1 MKKILFV
8 LIAPLAVLACGQKD
22 TPSPSG
28 GDPQPSTGLAKPT
41 NVKMVEATETTLSFS
56 WDAVSGAESYSYK
69 LTATGEKTVA
79 ATVAATSVKV
89 EGLKAATEY
98 NFQVLAMAGD
108 KKSLYSNAVKAK
120 TAGGTVDPGDEPG
133 ELPTICVDQPLVF
146 TLNTTPKLGTSGL
159 IQVFDANDKLVDK
172 IDMADMAKMTV
183 LSDGTMVPKEQ
194 IGEERTINEVHY
206 SATTIH
212 TFLDVLHSTRYRAV
226 PYTPIRVS
234 GKDVIIKLHNEALA
248 FGGTYYVTV
257 DESVFGLA
265 VKKGDNAFA
274 VKAKPSGNTLS
285 VDPDGDADFCTLQG
299 ALSYATTLGKDTAV
313 TIELGNGTYQELL
326 YVRDKNNLT
335 IKGASREGTVIA
347 YPNNERYCYGSGGST
362 TSKPGV
368 GSAMTKSGGRGL
380 FLVESCNNLVLEDLT
395 IENTFCADDHK
406 GQAETIYYN
415 ADGKRLTIENCSLL
429 SWQDTFLCKGEVW
442 VHNSLIAGHVDYIW
456 GYPKAC
462 LFEDCEIRSRAGG
475 YIVQARVNN
484 ATDKGFVFLNCKLT
498 ADAGVTS
505 GSMYLARSGGD
516 TSKYDNVTFI
526 NCEMSSVIAPVGW
539 FGPTVNSN
547 AKAPTPLEP
556 TAVSGWKE
564 YGTTGVSTGSRNS
577 YGRILTAAEAEPFSS
592 KQAVLGW

>member
-1 MKKILFV
+1 MKKLLFAFLV
-8 LIAPLAVLACGQKD
+8 PLAVLACGQKD
-22 TPSPSG
+22 NPSQGG
-28 GDPQPSTGLAKPT
+28 GDSEPSTSGLSKPA
-41 NVKMVEATETTLSFS
+41 NVKLVEATETTLTFS
-56 WDAVSGAESYSYK
+56 WDAVSGADTYSYK
-69 LTATGEKTVA
+69 LTASGVKTV
-79 ATVAATSVKV
+79 TGSVTSTSVKI
-89 EGLKAATEY
+89 ESLKASTEY
-98 NFQVLAMAGD
+98 TFQVLATAGE
-108 KKSLYSNAVKAK
+108 KKSLYSNAVKGK
-120 TAGGTVDPGDEPG
+120 TASSPADPGDDPG

-146 TLNTTPKLGTSGL
+146 TLNTTPKLGTSGF

-183 LSDGTMVPKEQ
+183 LSDGTLVPKEQ

-212 TFLDVLHSTRYRAV
+212 TFLDVLHSTRYRTV

-234 GKDVIIKLHNEALA
+234 GKDVIIKLHNEALS
-248 FGGTYYVTV
+248 FGGSYYVTV

-299 ALSYATTLGKDTAV
+299 ALSYATSLGKDTAV

-347 YPNNERYCYGSGGST
+347 YPNNESYCYGSGGST

-368 GSAMTKSGGRGL
+368 GSAMTKSGGRCL
-380 FLVESCNNLVLEDLT
+380 FLIESCNNLVLEDLT
-395 IENTFCADDHK
+395 IENTFWADDHK
-406 GQAETIYYN
+406 GQAETIYFN
-415 ADGKRLTIENCSLL
+415 ADNKRLTIENCSLI

-456 GYPKAC
+456 GYPKVC

-498 ADAGVTS
+498 AESGVAD

-516 TSKYDNVTFI
+516 TSKYDNVTYV
-526 NCEMSSVIAPVGW
+526 NCEMSSVIAPAGW
-539 FGPTVNSN
+539 HTGKT
-547 AKAPTPLEP
+547 PTPAVP

-564 YGTTGVSTGSRNS
+564 YGTTGVSTTSRNA
-577 YGRILTAAEAEPFSS
+577 YGKILTADEAAAFSS
-592 KQAVLGW
+592 KEAVLGW

>member
-1 MKKILFV
+1 MKKIVFA
-8 LIAPLAVLACGQKD
+8 LIAPLAVLACGRKD
-22 TPSPSG
+22 NPSG
-28 GDPQPSTGLAKPT
+28 GGGSDEPASGLAKPT
-41 NVKMVEATETTLSFS
+41 NVVMTEATESTLSFS
-56 WDAVSGAESYSYK
+56 WDAVSGADSYGYK
-69 LTATGEKTVA
+69 LTASGQKTVTG
-79 ATVAATSVKV
+79 TVTVTSVKV
-89 EGLKAATEY
+89 EGLKEATEY
-98 NFQVLAMAGD
+98 SFQVLAMAGD

-120 TAGGTVDPGDEPG
+120 TASSTVDPGDDPG
-133 ELPTICVDQPLVF
+133 DLPTICVDQPLVF
-146 TLNTTPKLGTSGL
+146 SLNTTPKLGTSGL
-159 IQVFDANDKLVDK
+159 IQVFDASGKLVDK

-194 IGEERTINEVHY
+194 MNQETVL
-206 SATTIH
+206 H
-212 TFLDVLHSTRYRAV
+212 TFLDMLHSTRYRPV
-226 PYTPIRVS
+226 HYTPIRVS
-234 GKDVIIKLHNEALA
+234 GNNVIIKLHNEALT
-248 FGGTYYVTV
+248 FGGSYYVTV

-265 VKKGDNAFA
+265 IEKGKAPFT

-285 VDPDGDADFCTLQG
+285 VNPDGTADFCTLQG

-313 TIELGNGTYQELL
+313 TIELANGTYQELL

-347 YPNNERYCYGSGGST
+347 YPNNESYSTGSGAAIA
-362 TSKPGV
+362 SKPALGAKV
-368 GSAMTKSGGRGL
+368 GAMGGRCL

-395 IENTFCADDHK
+395 IENTFWADDHK
-406 GQAETIYYN
+406 GQAETIYFN
-415 ADGKRLTIENCSLL
+415 ADNKRLTIENCSLI

-456 GYPKAC
+456 GYPKVC

-498 ADAGVTS
+498 AEAGVAN

-516 TSKYDNVTFI
+516 TSKYDNVTFV
-526 NCEMSSVIAPVGW
+526 NCEMSPVIAPAGW
-539 FGPTVNSN
+539 HTGKT
-547 AKAPTPLEP
+547 PTPAEP

-564 YGTTGVSTGSRNS
+564 YGTTGVSTSSRNS
-577 YGRILTAAEAEPFSS
+577 YGKQLTAAEAEPFSS

>member
-1 MKKILFV
+1 MKKIVFA

-22 TPSPSG
+22 NPSG
-28 GDPQPSTGLAKPT
+28 GGGSDEPASGLAKPT
-41 NVKMVEATETTLSFS
+41 NVVMTEATESTLSFS
-56 WDAVSGAESYSYK
+56 WDAVSGADSYGYK
-69 LTATGEKTVA
+69 LTASGQKTVTG
-79 ATVAATSVKV
+79 TVTVTSVKV
-89 EGLKAATEY
+89 EGLKEATEY
-98 NFQVLAMAGD
+98 SFQVLAMAGD

-120 TAGGTVDPGDEPG
+120 TASSTVDPGVEPG
-133 ELPTICVDQPLVF
+133 DLPTICVDQPLVF
-146 TLNTTPKLGTSGL
+146 SLNTTPKLGTSGL
-159 IQVFDANDKLVDK
+159 IQVFDASGKLVDK

-194 IGEERTINEVHY
+194 MNQETVL
-206 SATTIH
+206 H
-212 TFLDVLHSTRYRAV
+212 TFLDMLHSSRYRPV
-226 PYTPIRVS
+226 HYTPVRVS
-234 GKDVIIKLHNEALA
+234 GNNVIIKLHNEALP
-248 FGGTYYVTV
+248 FGGSYYVTV

-265 VKKGDNAFA
+265 VKKGDNAFT
-274 VKAKPSGNTLS
+274 VKDKPSGNTLS
-285 VDPDGDADFCTLQG
+285 VDPEGDADFCTLQG

-313 TIELGNGTYQELL
+313 TIELENGTYQELL

-347 YPNNERYCYGSGGST
+347 YPNNESYSTGSGAAIA
-362 TSKPGV
+362 SKPALGAQV
-368 GSAMTKSGGRGL
+368 GAMGGRGL

-395 IENTFCADDHK
+395 IENTFWADDHK
-406 GQAETIYYN
+406 GQAETIYFN

-442 VHNSLIAGHVDYIW
+442 VHKSLIAGHVDYIW

-498 ADAGVTS
+498 AESGVAN

-516 TSKYDNVTFI
+516 TSKYDNVTFV
-526 NCEMSSVIAPVGW
+526 NCEMSPVIAPAGW
-539 FGPTVNSN
+539 HTG
-547 AKAPTPLEP
+547 KMPTPAEP

-564 YGTTGVSTGSRNS
+564 YGTTGVSTSSRNS
-577 YGRILTAAEAEPFSS
+577 YGRILTAAEAEAFSS

>member
-1 MKKILFV
+1 MKKIVFA

-22 TPSPSG
+22 NPSG
-28 GDPQPSTGLAKPT
+28 GGGSDEPASGLAKPT
-41 NVKMVEATETTLSFS
+41 NVVMTEATETTLSFS
-56 WDAVSGAESYSYK
+56 WDAVPGADSYGYK
-69 LTATGEKTVA
+69 LTVSGQKTVTG
-79 ATVAATSVKV
+79 TVTVTSVKL
-89 EGLKAATEY
+89 EGLKEATEY
-98 NFQVLAMAGD
+98 SFQVLAMAGD

-120 TAGGTVDPGDEPG
+120 TASSTVDPGDDPG
-133 ELPTICVDQPLVF
+133 DLPTICVDQPLVF
-146 TLNTTPKLGTSGL
+146 SLNTTPKLGTSGL
-159 IQVFDANDKLVDK
+159 IQVFDASGKLVDK
-172 IDMADMAKMTV
+172 IDMADRAKMTV
-183 LSDGTMVPKEQ
+183 LSNGTMVPKEQ
-194 IGEERTINEVHY
+194 MNQETVL
-206 SATTIH
+206 H
-212 TFLDVLHSTRYRAV
+212 TFLDMLHSTRYRPV
-226 PYTPIRVS
+226 HYTPIRVS
-234 GKDVIIKLHNEALA
+234 GNNVIIKLHNEALT
-248 FGGTYYVTV
+248 FGGSYYVTV

-265 VKKGDNAFA
+265 VKKGDNAFT
-274 VKAKPSGNTLS
+274 VKDKPSGNTLS
-285 VDPDGDADFCTLQG
+285 VDPEGDADFCTLQG

-313 TIELGNGTYQELL
+313 TIELENGTYQELL

-347 YPNNERYCYGSGGST
+347 YPNNESYSTGSGAAIA
-362 TSKPGV
+362 SKPALGAKV
-368 GSAMTKSGGRGL
+368 GAMGGRGL

-395 IENTFCADDHK
+395 IENTFWADDHK
-406 GQAETIYYN
+406 GQAETIYFN

-456 GYPKAC
+456 GYPKVC

-498 ADAGVTS
+498 AESGVAN

-516 TSKYDNVTFI
+516 TSKYDNVTFV
-526 NCEMSSVIAPVGW
+526 NCEMSPVIAPAGW
-539 FGPTVNSN
+539 HTGKT
-547 AKAPTPLEP
+547 PTPAEP

-564 YGTTGVSTGSRNS
+564 YGTTGVSTSSRNS

>member
-1 MKKILFV
+1 MKKIVFA

-22 TPSPSG
+22 NPSG
-28 GDPQPSTGLAKPT
+28 GGGSDEPASGLAKPT
-41 NVKMVEATETTLSFS
+41 NVVMTEATESTLSFS
-56 WDAVSGAESYSYK
+56 WDAVSGADSYGYK
-69 LTATGEKTVA
+69 LTASGQKTVTG
-79 ATVAATSVKV
+79 TVTVTSVKV
-89 EGLKAATEY
+89 EGLKEATEY
-98 NFQVLAMAGD
+98 SFQVLAMAGD

-120 TAGGTVDPGDEPG
+120 TASSTVDPGVEPG
-133 ELPTICVDQPLVF
+133 DLPTICVDQPLVF
-146 TLNTTPKLGTSGL
+146 SLNTTPKLGTSGL
-159 IQVFDANDKLVDK
+159 IQVFDASGKLVDK

-194 IGEERTINEVHY
+194 MNQETVL
-206 SATTIH
+206 H
-212 TFLDVLHSTRYRAV
+212 TFLDMLHSSRYRPV
-226 PYTPIRVS
+226 HYTPVRVS
-234 GKDVIIKLHNEALA
+234 GNNVIIKLHNEALT
-248 FGGTYYVTV
+248 FGGSYYVTV

-265 VKKGDNAFA
+265 VKKGDNAFT
-274 VKAKPSGNTLS
+274 VKDKPSGNTLS
-285 VDPDGDADFCTLQG
+285 VDPEGDADFCTLQG

-313 TIELGNGTYQELL
+313 TIELENGTYQELL

-347 YPNNERYCYGSGGST
+347 YPNNESYSTGSGAAIA
-362 TSKPGV
+362 SKPALGAQV
-368 GSAMTKSGGRGL
+368 GAMGGRGL

-395 IENTFCADDHK
+395 IENTFWADDHK
-406 GQAETIYYN
+406 GQAETIYFN

-442 VHNSLIAGHVDYIW
+442 VHKSLIAGHVDYIW

-498 ADAGVTS
+498 AESGVAN

-516 TSKYDNVTFI
+516 TSKYDNVTFV
-526 NCEMSSVIAPVGW
+526 NCEMSPVIAPAGW
-539 FGPTVNSN
+539 HTG
-547 AKAPTPLEP
+547 KMPTPAEP

-564 YGTTGVSTGSRNS
+564 YGTTGVSTSSRNS
-577 YGRILTAAEAEPFSS
+577 YGRILTAAEAEAFSS

>member
-1 MKKILFV
+1 M
-8 LIAPLAVLACGQKD
+8 
-22 TPSPSG
+22 T
-28 GDPQPSTGLAKPT
+28 
-41 NVKMVEATETTLSFS
+41 EATESTLSFS
-56 WDAVSGAESYSYK
+56 WDAVSGADSYGYK
-69 LTATGEKTVA
+69 LTASGQKTVTG
-79 ATVAATSVKV
+79 TVTVTSVKV
-89 EGLKAATEY
+89 EGLKEATEY
-98 NFQVLAMAGD
+98 SFQVLAMAGD

-120 TAGGTVDPGDEPG
+120 TASSTVDPGDDPG
-133 ELPTICVDQPLVF
+133 DLPTICVDQPLVF
-146 TLNTTPKLGTSGL
+146 SLNTTPKLGTSGL
-159 IQVFDANDKLVDK
+159 IQVFDASGKLVDK

-194 IGEERTINEVHY
+194 MNQETVL
-206 SATTIH
+206 H
-212 TFLDVLHSTRYRAV
+212 TFLDMLHSTRYRPV
-226 PYTPIRVS
+226 HYTPIRVS
-234 GKDVIIKLHNEALA
+234 GNNVIIKLHNEALT
-248 FGGTYYVTV
+248 FGGSYYVTV

-265 VKKGDNAFA
+265 IEKGKAPFT

-285 VDPDGDADFCTLQG
+285 VNPDGTADFCTLQG

-347 YPNNERYCYGSGGST
+347 YPNNESYCYSSGSST

-395 IENTFCADDHK
+395 IENTFWADDHK

-498 ADAGVTS
+498 AESGVAN

-516 TSKYDNVTFI
+516 TSKYDNVTFV
-526 NCEMSSVIAPVGW
+526 NCEMSPVIAPAGW
-539 FGPTVNSN
+539 HTGKT
-547 AKAPTPLEP
+547 PTPAEP

-564 YGTTGVSTGSRNS
+564 YGTTGVSTSSRNS
-577 YGRILTAAEAEPFSS
+577 YGKQLTAAEAEPFSS

>member
-1 MKKILFV
+1 MKKILFA

-22 TPSPSG
+22 NPSG
-28 GDPQPSTGLAKPT
+28 GGGSDEPASGLAKPT
-41 NVKMVEATETTLSFS
+41 NVVMTEATESTLSFS
-56 WDAVSGAESYSYK
+56 WDAVSGADSYGYK
-69 LTATGEKTVA
+69 LTASGQKTVTG
-79 ATVAATSVKV
+79 TVTVTSVKV
-89 EGLKAATEY
+89 EGLKEATEY
-98 NFQVLAMAGD
+98 SFQVLAMAGD

-120 TAGGTVDPGDEPG
+120 TASSTVDPGDEPG
-133 ELPTICVDQPLVF
+133 DLPTICVDQPLVF
-146 TLNTTPKLGTSGL
+146 SLNTTPKLGTSGL
-159 IQVFDANDKLVDK
+159 IQVFDASGKLVDK

-194 IGEERTINEVHY
+194 MNQETVL
-206 SATTIH
+206 H
-212 TFLDVLHSTRYRAV
+212 TFLDMLHSTRYRPV
-226 PYTPIRVS
+226 HYTPIRVS
-234 GKDVIIKLHNEALA
+234 GNNVIIKLHNEALT
-248 FGGTYYVTV
+248 FGGSYYVTV

-265 VKKGDNAFA
+265 IEKGKAPFT

-285 VDPDGDADFCTLQG
+285 VNPDGTADFCTLQG

-313 TIELGNGTYQELL
+313 TIELANGTYQELL

-347 YPNNERYCYGSGGST
+347 YPNNESYSTGSGAAIA
-362 TSKPGV
+362 SKPALGAKV
-368 GSAMTKSGGRGL
+368 GAMGGRCL

-395 IENTFCADDHK
+395 IENTFWADDHK
-406 GQAETIYYN
+406 GQAETIYFN
-415 ADGKRLTIENCSLL
+415 ADNKRLTIENCSLI

-456 GYPKAC
+456 GYPKVC

-498 ADAGVTS
+498 AEAGVAN

-516 TSKYDNVTFI
+516 TSKYDNVTFV
-526 NCEMSSVIAPVGW
+526 NCEMSPVIAPAGW
-539 FGPTVNSN
+539 HTGKT
-547 AKAPTPLEP
+547 PTPAEP

-564 YGTTGVSTGSRNS
+564 YGTTGVSTSSRNS
-577 YGRILTAAEAEPFSS
+577 YGKQLTAAEAEPFSS

>member
-1 MKKILFV
+1 MKKILFA

-22 TPSPSG
+22 NPSG
-28 GDPQPSTGLAKPT
+28 GGGSDEPASGLAKPT
-41 NVKMVEATETTLSFS
+41 NVVMTEATESTLSFS
-56 WDAVSGAESYSYK
+56 WDAVSGADSYGYK
-69 LTATGEKTVA
+69 LTASGQKTVTG
-79 ATVAATSVKV
+79 TVTVTSVKV
-89 EGLKAATEY
+89 EGLKEATEY
-98 NFQVLAMAGD
+98 SFQVLAMAGD

-120 TAGGTVDPGDEPG
+120 TASSTVDPGDDPG
-133 ELPTICVDQPLVF
+133 DLPTICVDQPLVF
-146 TLNTTPKLGTSGL
+146 SLNTTPKLGTSGL
-159 IQVFDANDKLVDK
+159 IQVFDASGKLVDK

-194 IGEERTINEVHY
+194 MNQETVL
-206 SATTIH
+206 H
-212 TFLDVLHSTRYRAV
+212 TFLDMLHSTRYRPV
-226 PYTPIRVS
+226 HYTPIRVS
-234 GKDVIIKLHNEALA
+234 GNNVIIKLHNEALT
-248 FGGTYYVTV
+248 FGGSYYVTV

-265 VKKGDNAFA
+265 VKKGDNAFT
-274 VKAKPSGNTLS
+274 VKDKPSGNTLS
-285 VDPDGDADFCTLQG
+285 VDPEGDADFCTLQG

-313 TIELGNGTYQELL
+313 TIELANGTYQELL

-347 YPNNERYCYGSGGST
+347 YPNNESYSTGSGAAIA
-362 TSKPGV
+362 SKPALGAKV
-368 GSAMTKSGGRGL
+368 GAMGGRCL

-395 IENTFCADDHK
+395 IENTFWADDHK
-406 GQAETIYYN
+406 GQAETIYFN
-415 ADGKRLTIENCSLL
+415 ADNKRLTIENCSLI

-456 GYPKAC
+456 GYPKVC

-498 ADAGVTS
+498 AEAGVAN

-516 TSKYDNVTFI
+516 TSKYDNVTFV
-526 NCEMSSVIAPVGW
+526 NCEMSPVIAPAGW
-539 FGPTVNSN
+539 HTGKT
-547 AKAPTPLEP
+547 PTPAEP

-564 YGTTGVSTGSRNS
+564 YGTTGVSTSSRNS
-577 YGRILTAAEAEPFSS
+577 YGKQLTAAEAEPFSS

>member
-1 MKKILFV
+1 MKKILFA
-8 LIAPLAVLACGQKD
+8 LIALLAVLACGQKD
-22 TPSPSG
+22 NPSG
-28 GDPQPSTGLAKPT
+28 GGGSDEPASGLAKPT
-41 NVKMVEATETTLSFS
+41 NVVMTEATESTLSFS
-56 WDAVSGAESYSYK
+56 WDAVSGADSYGYK
-69 LTATGEKTVA
+69 LTASGQKTVTG
-79 ATVAATSVKV
+79 TVTVTSVKV
-89 EGLKAATEY
+89 EGLKEATEY
-98 NFQVLAMAGD
+98 SFQVLAMAGD

-120 TAGGTVDPGDEPG
+120 TASSTVDPGDDPG
-133 ELPTICVDQPLVF
+133 DLPTICVDQPLVF
-146 TLNTTPKLGTSGL
+146 SLNTTPKLGTSGL
-159 IQVFDANDKLVDK
+159 IQVFDASGKLVDK

-194 IGEERTINEVHY
+194 MNQETVL
-206 SATTIH
+206 H
-212 TFLDVLHSTRYRAV
+212 TFLDMLHSTRYRPV
-226 PYTPIRVS
+226 HYTPIRVS
-234 GKDVIIKLHNEALA
+234 GNNVIIKLHNEALT
-248 FGGTYYVTV
+248 FGGSYYVTV

-265 VKKGDNAFA
+265 IEKGKAPFT

-285 VDPDGDADFCTLQG
+285 VNPDGTADFCTLQG

-313 TIELGNGTYQELL
+313 TIELANGTYQELL

-347 YPNNERYCYGSGGST
+347 YPNNESYSTGSGAAIA
-362 TSKPGV
+362 SKPALGAKV
-368 GSAMTKSGGRGL
+368 GAMGGRCL

-395 IENTFCADDHK
+395 IENTFWADDHK
-406 GQAETIYYN
+406 GQAETIYFN
-415 ADGKRLTIENCSLL
+415 ADNKRLTIENCSLI

-456 GYPKAC
+456 GYPKVC

-498 ADAGVTS
+498 AEAGVAN

-516 TSKYDNVTFI
+516 TSKYDNVTFV
-526 NCEMSSVIAPVGW
+526 NCEMSPVIAPAGW
-539 FGPTVNSN
+539 HTGKT
-547 AKAPTPLEP
+547 PTPAEP

-564 YGTTGVSTGSRNS
+564 YGTTGVSTSSRNS
-577 YGRILTAAEAEPFSS
+577 YGKQLTAAEAEPFSS

>member
-1 MKKILFV
+1 MKKIVFA

-22 TPSPSG
+22 NPSG
-28 GDPQPSTGLAKPT
+28 GGGSDEPASGLAKPT
-41 NVKMVEATETTLSFS
+41 NVVMTEATESTLSFS
-56 WDAVSGAESYSYK
+56 WDAVSGADSYGYK
-69 LTATGEKTVA
+69 LTASGQKTVTG
-79 ATVAATSVKV
+79 TVTVTSVKV
-89 EGLKAATEY
+89 EGLKEATEY
-98 NFQVLAMAGD
+98 SFQVLAMAGD

-120 TAGGTVDPGDEPG
+120 TASSTVDPGDDPG
-133 ELPTICVDQPLVF
+133 DLPTICVDQPLVF
-146 TLNTTPKLGTSGL
+146 SLNTTPKLGTFGL
-159 IQVFDANDKLVDK
+159 IQVFDASGKLVDK

-194 IGEERTINEVHY
+194 MNQETVL
-206 SATTIH
+206 H
-212 TFLDVLHSTRYRAV
+212 TFLDMLHSTRYRPV
-226 PYTPIRVS
+226 HYTPIRVS
-234 GKDVIIKLHNEALA
+234 GNNVIIKLHNEALT
-248 FGGTYYVTV
+248 FGGSYYVTV

-265 VKKGDNAFA
+265 IEKGKAPFT

-285 VDPDGDADFCTLQG
+285 VNPDGTADFCTLQG

-313 TIELGNGTYQELL
+313 TIELANGTYQELL

-347 YPNNERYCYGSGGST
+347 YPNNESYSTGSGAAIA
-362 TSKPGV
+362 SKPALGAKV
-368 GSAMTKSGGRGL
+368 GAMGGRCL

-395 IENTFCADDHK
+395 IENTFWADDHK
-406 GQAETIYYN
+406 GQAETIYFN
-415 ADGKRLTIENCSLL
+415 ADNKRLTIENCSLI

-456 GYPKAC
+456 GYPKVC

-498 ADAGVTS
+498 AEAGVAN

-516 TSKYDNVTFI
+516 TSKYDNVTFV
-526 NCEMSSVIAPVGW
+526 NCEMSPVIAPAGW
-539 FGPTVNSN
+539 HTGKT
-547 AKAPTPLEP
+547 PTPAEP

-564 YGTTGVSTGSRNS
+564 YGTTGVSTSSRNS
-577 YGRILTAAEAEPFSS
+577 YGKQLTAAEAEPFSS

>member
-1 MKKILFV
+1 MKKILFA

-22 TPSPSG
+22 NPSG
-28 GDPQPSTGLAKPT
+28 GGGSDEPASGLAKPT
-41 NVKMVEATETTLSFS
+41 NVVMTEATETTLSFS
-56 WDAVSGAESYSYK
+56 WDAVSGADSYGYK
-69 LTATGEKTVA
+69 LTASGQKTVTG
-79 ATVAATSVKV
+79 TVTLNSVKV
-89 EGLKAATEY
+89 EGLKEATEY
-98 NFQVLAMAGD
+98 SFQVLAMAGD

-120 TAGGTVDPGDEPG
+120 TASSTVDPGDEPG
-133 ELPTICVDQPLVF
+133 DLPTICVDQPLVF
-146 TLNTTPKLGTSGL
+146 SLNTTPKLGTSGL
-159 IQVFDANDKLVDK
+159 IQVFDASGKLVDK

-194 IGEERTINEVHY
+194 MNQETVL
-206 SATTIH
+206 H
-212 TFLDVLHSTRYRAV
+212 TFLDMLHSTRYRPV
-226 PYTPIRVS
+226 HYTPIRVS
-234 GKDVIIKLHNEALA
+234 GNNVIIKLHNEALT
-248 FGGTYYVTV
+248 FGGSYYVTV

-265 VKKGDNAFA
+265 VKIGDNAFT
-274 VKAKPSGNTLS
+274 VKDKPSGNTLS
-285 VDPDGDADFCTLQG
+285 VDPEGDADFCTLQG

-313 TIELGNGTYQELL
+313 TIELENGTYQELL

-335 IKGASREGTVIA
+335 IKGASREGTLIA
-347 YPNNERYCYGSGGST
+347 YPNNESYSTGSGAAIA
-362 TSKPGV
+362 SKPALGAQV
-368 GSAMTKSGGRGL
+368 GAMGGRGL

-395 IENTFCADDHK
+395 IENTFWADDHK
-406 GQAETIYYN
+406 GQAETIYFN

-498 ADAGVTS
+498 AESGVAN

-516 TSKYDNVTFI
+516 TSKYDNVTFV
-526 NCEMSSVIAPVGW
+526 NCEMSPVIAPAGW
-539 FGPTVNSN
+539 HTGKT
-547 AKAPTPLEP
+547 PTPAEP

-564 YGTTGVSTGSRNS
+564 YGTTGVSTSSRNS
-577 YGRILTAAEAEPFSS
+577 YGKQLTAAEAEAFSS

>member
-1 MKKILFV
+1 MKKILFA

-22 TPSPSG
+22 NPSG
-28 GDPQPSTGLAKPT
+28 GGGSDEPASGLAKPT
-41 NVKMVEATETTLSFS
+41 NVVMTEATESTLSFS
-56 WDAVSGAESYSYK
+56 WDAVSGADSYGYK
-69 LTATGEKTVA
+69 LTASGQKTVTG
-79 ATVAATSVKV
+79 TVTVTSVKV
-89 EGLKAATEY
+89 EGLKEATEY
-98 NFQVLAMAGD
+98 SFQVLAMAGD

-120 TAGGTVDPGDEPG
+120 TASSTVDPGDEPG
-133 ELPTICVDQPLVF
+133 DLPTICVDQPLVF
-146 TLNTTPKLGTSGL
+146 SLNTMPKLGTSGL

-172 IDMADMAKMTV
+172 IDMADMADMAKMTV

-194 IGEERTINEVHY
+194 MNQETVL
-206 SATTIH
+206 H
-212 TFLDVLHSTRYRAV
+212 TFLDMLHSTRYRPV
-226 PYTPIRVS
+226 HYTPVRVS
-234 GKDVIIKLHNEALA
+234 GNNVIIKLHNEALT
-248 FGGTYYVTV
+248 FGGSYYVTV

-265 VKKGDNAFA
+265 VKKGDNAFT
-274 VKAKPSGNTLS
+274 VKDKPSGNTLS
-285 VDPDGDADFCTLQG
+285 VDPEGDADFCTLQG

-313 TIELGNGTYQELL
+313 TIELENGTYQELL

-347 YPNNERYCYGSGGST
+347 YPNNESYSTGSGAAIA
-362 TSKPGV
+362 SKPALGAQV
-368 GSAMTKSGGRGL
+368 GAMGGRGL

-395 IENTFCADDHK
+395 IENTFWADDHK
-406 GQAETIYYN
+406 GQAETIYFN

-442 VHNSLIAGHVDYIW
+442 VHKSLIAGHVDYIW

-498 ADAGVTS
+498 AESGVAN

-564 YGTTGVSTGSRNS
+564 YGTTGVSTSGRNS

>member
-1 MKKILFV
+1 MKKILFA

-22 TPSPSG
+22 NPSG
-28 GDPQPSTGLAKPT
+28 GGGSDEPASGLAKPT
-41 NVKMVEATETTLSFS
+41 NVVMTEATESTLSFS
-56 WDAVSGAESYSYK
+56 WDAVSGADSYGYK
-69 LTATGEKTVA
+69 LTASGQKTVTG
-79 ATVAATSVKV
+79 TVTVTSVKV
-89 EGLKAATEY
+89 EGLKEATEY
-98 NFQVLAMAGD
+98 SFQVLAMAGD

-120 TAGGTVDPGDEPG
+120 TASSTVDPGDDPG
-133 ELPTICVDQPLVF
+133 DLPTICVDQPLVF
-146 TLNTTPKLGTSGL
+146 SLNTTPKLGTSGL
-159 IQVFDANDKLVDK
+159 IQVFDASGKLVDK

-194 IGEERTINEVHY
+194 MNQETVL
-206 SATTIH
+206 H
-212 TFLDVLHSTRYRAV
+212 TFLDMLHSTRYRPV
-226 PYTPIRVS
+226 HYTPIRVS
-234 GKDVIIKLHNEALA
+234 GNNVIIKLHNEALT
-248 FGGTYYVTV
+248 FGGSYYVTV

-265 VKKGDNAFA
+265 IEKGKAPFT

-285 VDPDGDADFCTLQG
+285 VNPDGTADFCTLQG

-313 TIELGNGTYQELL
+313 TIELANGTYQELL

-347 YPNNERYCYGSGGST
+347 YPNNESYSTGSGAAIA
-362 TSKPGV
+362 SKPALGAKV
-368 GSAMTKSGGRGL
+368 GAMGGRCL

-395 IENTFCADDHK
+395 IENTFWADDHK
-406 GQAETIYYN
+406 GQAETIYFN
-415 ADGKRLTIENCSLL
+415 ADNKRLTIENCSLI

-456 GYPKAC
+456 GYPKVC

-498 ADAGVTS
+498 AEAGVAN

-516 TSKYDNVTFI
+516 TSKYDNVTFV
-526 NCEMSSVIAPVGW
+526 NCEMSPVIAPAGW
-539 FGPTVNSN
+539 HTGKT
-547 AKAPTPLEP
+547 PTPAEP

-564 YGTTGVSTGSRNS
+564 YGTTGVSTSSRNS
-577 YGRILTAAEAEPFSS
+577 YGKQLTAAEAEPFSS

>member
-1 MKKILFV
+1 MKKILFA

-22 TPSPSG
+22 NPSG
-28 GDPQPSTGLAKPT
+28 GGGSDEPASGLAKPT
-41 NVKMVEATETTLSFS
+41 NVVMTEATESTLSFS
-56 WDAVSGAESYSYK
+56 WDAVSGADSYGYK
-69 LTATGEKTVA
+69 LTASGQKTVTG
-79 ATVAATSVKV
+79 TVTVTSVKV
-89 EGLKAATEY
+89 EGLKEATEY
-98 NFQVLAMAGD
+98 SFQVLAMAGD
-108 KKSLYSNAVKAK
+108 KQSPHSKAVKAK
-120 TAGGTVDPGDEPG
+120 TASSTVDPGDDPG
-133 ELPTICVDQPLVF
+133 DLPTICVDQPLVF
-146 TLNTTPKLGTSGL
+146 SLNTTPKLGTSGL
-159 IQVFDANDKLVDK
+159 IQVFDASGKLVDK

-194 IGEERTINEVHY
+194 MNQETVL
-206 SATTIH
+206 H
-212 TFLDVLHSTRYRAV
+212 TFLDMLHSTRYRPV
-226 PYTPIRVS
+226 HYTPIRVS
-234 GKDVIIKLHNEALA
+234 GNNVIIKLHNEALT
-248 FGGTYYVTV
+248 FGGSYYVTV

-265 VKKGDNAFA
+265 IEKGKAPFT

-285 VDPDGDADFCTLQG
+285 VNPDGTADFCTLQG

-313 TIELGNGTYQELL
+313 TIELANGTYQELL

-347 YPNNERYCYGSGGST
+347 YPNNESYSTGSGAAIA
-362 TSKPGV
+362 SKPALGAKV
-368 GSAMTKSGGRGL
+368 GAMGGRCL

-395 IENTFCADDHK
+395 IENTFWADDHK
-406 GQAETIYYN
+406 GQAETIYFN
-415 ADGKRLTIENCSLL
+415 ADNKRLTIENCSLI

-456 GYPKAC
+456 GYPKVC

-498 ADAGVTS
+498 AEAGVAN

-516 TSKYDNVTFI
+516 TSKYDNVTFV
-526 NCEMSSVIAPVGW
+526 NCEMSPVIAPAGW
-539 FGPTVNSN
+539 HTGKT
-547 AKAPTPLEP
+547 PTPAEP

-564 YGTTGVSTGSRNS
+564 YGTTGVSTSSRNS
-577 YGRILTAAEAEPFSS
+577 YGKQLTAAEAEPFSS

>member
-1 MKKILFV
+1 MKKLLFAFLV
-8 LIAPLAVLACGQKD
+8 PLAVLACGQKD
-22 TPSPSG
+22 NPSQGG
-28 GDPQPSTGLAKPT
+28 GDSEPSTSGLSKPA
-41 NVKMVEATETTLSFS
+41 NVKLVEATETTLTFS
-56 WDAVSGAESYSYK
+56 WDAVSGADTYSYK
-69 LTATGEKTVA
+69 LTASGVKTV
-79 ATVAATSVKV
+79 TGSVTSTSVKI
-89 EGLKAATEY
+89 ESLKASTEY
-98 NFQVLAMAGD
+98 TFQVLATAGE
-108 KKSLYSNAVKAK
+108 KKSLYSNAVKGK
-120 TAGGTVDPGDEPG
+120 TASSPADPGDDPG

-183 LSDGTMVPKEQ
+183 LSDGTLVPKEQ

-212 TFLDVLHSTRYRAV
+212 TFLDVLHSTRYRTV

-234 GKDVIIKLHNEALA
+234 GKDVIIKLHNEALS
-248 FGGTYYVTV
+248 FGGSYYVTV

-299 ALSYATTLGKDTAV
+299 ALSYATSLGKDTAV

-347 YPNNERYCYGSGGST
+347 YPNNESYCYGSGGST

-368 GSAMTKSGGRGL
+368 GSAMTKSGGRCL
-380 FLVESCNNLVLEDLT
+380 FLIESCNNLVLEDLT
-395 IENTFCADDHK
+395 IENTFWADDHK
-406 GQAETIYYN
+406 GQAETIYFN
-415 ADGKRLTIENCSLL
+415 ADNKRLTIENCSLI

-456 GYPKAC
+456 GYPKVC

-498 ADAGVTS
+498 AESGVAD

-516 TSKYDNVTFI
+516 TSKYDNVTYV
-526 NCEMSSVIAPVGW
+526 NCEMSSVIAPAGW
-539 FGPTVNSN
+539 HTGKT
-547 AKAPTPLEP
+547 PTPAVP

-564 YGTTGVSTGSRNS
+564 YGTTGVSTTSRNA
-577 YGRILTAAEAEPFSS
+577 YGKILTADEAAAFSS
-592 KQAVLGW
+592 KEAVLGW

>member
-1 MKKILFV
+1 MKKIVFA

-22 TPSPSG
+22 NPSG
-28 GDPQPSTGLAKPT
+28 GGGSDEPASGLAKPT
-41 NVKMVEATETTLSFS
+41 NVVMTEATETTLSFS
-56 WDAVSGAESYSYK
+56 WDAVSGADSYGYK
-69 LTATGEKTVA
+69 LTASGQKTVTG
-79 ATVAATSVKV
+79 TVTVTSVKL
-89 EGLKAATEY
+89 EGLKEATEY
-98 NFQVLAMAGD
+98 SFQVLAMAGD

-120 TAGGTVDPGDEPG
+120 TASSTVDPGDDPG
-133 ELPTICVDQPLVF
+133 DLPTICVDQPLVF
-146 TLNTTPKLGTSGL
+146 SLNTTPKLGTSGL
-159 IQVFDANDKLVDK
+159 IQVFDASGKLVDK
-172 IDMADMAKMTV
+172 IDMADRAKMTV
-183 LSDGTMVPKEQ
+183 LSNGTMVPKEQ
-194 IGEERTINEVHY
+194 MNQETVL
-206 SATTIH
+206 H
-212 TFLDVLHSTRYRAV
+212 TFLDMLHSTRYRPV
-226 PYTPIRVS
+226 HYTPIRVS
-234 GKDVIIKLHNEALA
+234 GNNVIIKLHNEALT
-248 FGGTYYVTV
+248 FGGSYYVTV

-265 VKKGDNAFA
+265 VKKGDNAFT
-274 VKAKPSGNTLS
+274 VKDKPSGNTLS
-285 VDPDGDADFCTLQG
+285 VDPEGDADFCTLQG

-313 TIELGNGTYQELL
+313 TIELENGTYQELL

-347 YPNNERYCYGSGGST
+347 YPNNESYSTGSGAAIA
-362 TSKPGV
+362 SKPALGAKV
-368 GSAMTKSGGRGL
+368 GAMGGRGL

-395 IENTFCADDHK
+395 IENTFWADDHK
-406 GQAETIYYN
+406 GQAETIYFN

-456 GYPKAC
+456 GYPKVC

-498 ADAGVTS
+498 AESGVAN

-516 TSKYDNVTFI
+516 TSKYDNVTFV
-526 NCEMSSVIAPVGW
+526 NCEMSPVIAPAGW
-539 FGPTVNSN
+539 HTGKT
-547 AKAPTPLEP
+547 PTPAEP

-564 YGTTGVSTGSRNS
+564 YGTTGVSTSSRNS

>member
-1 MKKILFV
+1 MKKIVFA

-22 TPSPSG
+22 NPSG
-28 GDPQPSTGLAKPT
+28 GGGSDEPASGLAKPT
-41 NVKMVEATETTLSFS
+41 NVVMTEATESTLSFS
-56 WDAVSGAESYSYK
+56 WDAVSGADSYGYK
-69 LTATGEKTVA
+69 LTASGQKTVTG
-79 ATVAATSVKV
+79 TVTVTSVKV
-89 EGLKAATEY
+89 EGLKEATEY
-98 NFQVLAMAGD
+98 SFQVLAMAGD

-120 TAGGTVDPGDEPG
+120 TASSTVDPGDDPG
-133 ELPTICVDQPLVF
+133 DLPTICVDQPLVF
-146 TLNTTPKLGTSGL
+146 SLNTTPKLGTSGL
-159 IQVFDANDKLVDK
+159 IQVFDASGKLVDK

-194 IGEERTINEVHY
+194 MNQETVL
-206 SATTIH
+206 H
-212 TFLDVLHSTRYRAV
+212 TFLDMLHSTRYRPV
-226 PYTPIRVS
+226 HYTPIRVS
-234 GKDVIIKLHNEALA
+234 GNNVIIKLHNEALT
-248 FGGTYYVTV
+248 FGGSYYVTV

-265 VKKGDNAFA
+265 IEKGKAPFT

-285 VDPDGDADFCTLQG
+285 VNPDGTADFCTLQG

-313 TIELGNGTYQELL
+313 TIELANGTYQELL

-347 YPNNERYCYGSGGST
+347 YPNNESYSTGSGAAIA
-362 TSKPGV
+362 SKPALGAKV
-368 GSAMTKSGGRGL
+368 GAMGGRCL

-395 IENTFCADDHK
+395 IENTFWADDHK
-406 GQAETIYYN
+406 GQAETIYFN
-415 ADGKRLTIENCSLL
+415 ADNKRLTIENCSLI

-456 GYPKAC
+456 GYPKVC

-498 ADAGVTS
+498 AEAGVAN

-516 TSKYDNVTFI
+516 TSKYDNVTFV
-526 NCEMSSVIAPVGW
+526 NCEMSPVIAPAGW
-539 FGPTVNSN
+539 HTGKT
-547 AKAPTPLEP
+547 PTPAEP

-564 YGTTGVSTGSRNS
+564 YGTTGVSTSSRNS
-577 YGRILTAAEAEPFSS
+577 YGKQLTAAEAEPFSS

>member
-1 MKKILFV
+1 MKKIVFA
-8 LIAPLAVLACGQKD
+8 LIALLAVLACGQKD
-22 TPSPSG
+22 NPSG
-28 GDPQPSTGLAKPT
+28 GGGSDEPASGLAKPT
-41 NVKMVEATETTLSFS
+41 NVVMTEAAETTLSFS
-56 WDAVSGAESYSYK
+56 WDAVSGADSYGYK
-69 LTATGEKTVA
+69 LTASGQKTVTG
-79 ATVAATSVKV
+79 TVTLTSVKV
-89 EGLKAATEY
+89 EGLKEATEY
-98 NFQVLAMAGD
+98 SFQVLAMAGD

-120 TAGGTVDPGDEPG
+120 TASSTVDPGDDPG
-133 ELPTICVDQPLVF
+133 DLPTICVDQPLVF
-146 TLNTTPKLGTSGL
+146 SLNTTPKLGTSGL
-159 IQVFDANDKLVDK
+159 IQVFDASGKLVDK

-194 IGEERTINEVHY
+194 MNQETVL
-206 SATTIH
+206 H
-212 TFLDVLHSTRYRAV
+212 TFLDMLHSTRYRPV
-226 PYTPIRVS
+226 HYTPIRVS
-234 GKDVIIKLHNEALA
+234 GNNVIIKLHNEALT
-248 FGGTYYVTV
+248 FGGSYYVTV

-265 VKKGDNAFA
+265 IEKGKAPFT

-285 VDPDGDADFCTLQG
+285 VNPDGTADFCTLQG

-313 TIELGNGTYQELL
+313 TIELANGTYQELL

-347 YPNNERYCYGSGGST
+347 YPNNESYSTGSGAAIA
-362 TSKPGV
+362 SKPALGAKV
-368 GSAMTKSGGRGL
+368 GAMGGRCL

-395 IENTFCADDHK
+395 IENTFWADDHK
-406 GQAETIYYN
+406 GQAETIYFN
-415 ADGKRLTIENCSLL
+415 ADNKRLTIENCSLI

-456 GYPKAC
+456 GYPKVC

-498 ADAGVTS
+498 AEAGVAN

-516 TSKYDNVTFI
+516 TSKYDNVTFV
-526 NCEMSSVIAPVGW
+526 NCEMSPVIAPAGW
-539 FGPTVNSN
+539 HTGKT
-547 AKAPTPLEP
+547 PTPAEP

-564 YGTTGVSTGSRNS
+564 YGTTGVSTSSRNS
-577 YGRILTAAEAEPFSS
+577 YGKQLTAAEAEPFSS

>member
-1 MKKILFV
+1 MKKIVFA

-22 TPSPSG
+22 NPSG
-28 GDPQPSTGLAKPT
+28 GGGSDEPASGLAKPT
-41 NVKMVEATETTLSFS
+41 NVVMTEATESTLSFS
-56 WDAVSGAESYSYK
+56 WDAVSGADSYGYK
-69 LTATGEKTVA
+69 LTASGQKTVTG
-79 ATVAATSVKV
+79 TVTVTSVKV
-89 EGLKAATEY
+89 EGLKEATEY
-98 NFQVLAMAGD
+98 SFQVLAMAGD

-120 TAGGTVDPGDEPG
+120 TASSTVDPGDDPG
-133 ELPTICVDQPLVF
+133 DLPTICVDQPLVF
-146 TLNTTPKLGTSGL
+146 SLNTTPKLGTSGL
-159 IQVFDANDKLVDK
+159 IQVFDASGKLVDK

-194 IGEERTINEVHY
+194 MNQETVL
-206 SATTIH
+206 H
-212 TFLDVLHSTRYRAV
+212 TFLDMLHSTRYRPV
-226 PYTPIRVS
+226 HYTPIRVS
-234 GKDVIIKLHNEALA
+234 GNNVIIKLHNEALT
-248 FGGTYYVTV
+248 FGGSYYVTV

-265 VKKGDNAFA
+265 IEKGKAPFT

-285 VDPDGDADFCTLQG
+285 VNPDGTADFCTLQG

-313 TIELGNGTYQELL
+313 TIELANGTYQELL

-347 YPNNERYCYGSGGST
+347 YPNNESYSTGSGAAIA
-362 TSKPGV
+362 SKPALGAKV
-368 GSAMTKSGGRGL
+368 GAMGGRCL

-395 IENTFCADDHK
+395 IENTFWADDHK
-406 GQAETIYYN
+406 GQAETIYFN
-415 ADGKRLTIENCSLL
+415 ADNKRLTIENYSLI

-456 GYPKAC
+456 GYPKVC

-498 ADAGVTS
+498 AEAGVAN

-516 TSKYDNVTFI
+516 TSKYDNVTFV
-526 NCEMSSVIAPVGW
+526 NCEMSPVIAPAGW
-539 FGPTVNSN
+539 HTGKT
-547 AKAPTPLEP
+547 PTPAEP

-564 YGTTGVSTGSRNS
+564 YGTTGVSTSSRNS
-577 YGRILTAAEAEPFSS
+577 YGKQLTAAEAEPFSS